1 MMILAPMRAGSQQQT
16 AAIITGAIRTAP
28 RRRDF
33 KTGSFKY
40 TLSIQYGFDKSTR
53 QGQFIDC
60 DVWPPLCDLAKEIRV
75 GDMVMATGVYSK
87 RSYNGKEYETV
98 NIDYIGVAGA
108 SAYVAAPANAFF
120 SDAMG
125 EAATAAV
132 VGGSATDRPMVQP
145 PAPTITMG
153 APDAAA
159 GFQTVDDEELPF

>member
-1 MMILAPMRAGSQQQT
+1 MMILAPMKVGSQQQT

-40 TLSIQYGFDKSTR
+40 TMSIQYGFDKGSR
-53 QGQFIDC
+53 RGLFIDC
-60 DVWPPLCDLAKEIRV
+60 DVWPPLCDLVKEIRV

-87 RSYNGKEYETV
+87 HSYNGKDYETV

-108 SAYVAAPANAFF
+108 SAYVPAPANAFF

-132 VGGSATDRPMVQP
+132 IGSTDRPMVQP
-145 PAPTITMG
+145 PAPAITIG